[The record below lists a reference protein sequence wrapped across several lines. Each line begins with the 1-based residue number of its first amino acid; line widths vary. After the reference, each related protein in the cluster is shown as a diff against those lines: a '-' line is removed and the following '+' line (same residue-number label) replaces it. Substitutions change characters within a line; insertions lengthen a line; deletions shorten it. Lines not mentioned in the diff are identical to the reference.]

1 MTRKTNNFLRKP
13 VSAGRMAAFSS
24 AVVRSLTRGSIPV
37 LLGGG
42 YALEFYTSVGRHLK
56 DLDLFVYRQD
66 WEKILALMNREGFR
80 AELNYP
86 HWLGKVHRANQFIDI
101 IFSSGNGL
109 CEVDPLWF
117 KYAASGKVF
126 DCPIKVCPPEEMIWS
141 KAFIM
146 ERERFDG
153 ADIAHLI
160 LKCGMHMDWDRL
172 LWRFGQHWRVLLSH
186 IILFD
191 YIYPSERLCIP
202 EPIRRELFQL
212 LEIEAAAPTLDQPV
226 CRGTLLSRSQYQI
239 DTVDFGYTDARII
252 PAGKMSTAEAATW
265 TAAADSADENRESL
279 DANIDRQ

>member
-1 MTRKTNNFLRKP
+1 MTTNTNSLIP
-13 VSAGRMAAFSS
+13 EPAPEDGVTAFYSE
-24 AVVRSLTRGSIPV
+24 VVRSLTQASVPV

-42 YALEFYTSVGRHLK
+42 YALEFYTHTGRHLK
-56 DLDLFVYRQD
+56 DLDLFVYRRD
-66 WEKILALMNREGFR
+66 WERVLALFNRNGFR
-80 AELNYP
+80 TELNFP
-86 HWLGKVHRANQFIDI
+86 HWLGKVHCADQFIDI

-117 KYAASGKVF
+117 KYAPSGKVF
-126 DCPIKVCPPEEMIWS
+126 DCPIQVCPPEEMIWS

-160 LKCGMHMDWDRL
+160 LKWGIHMDWDRL
-172 LWRFGQHWRVLLSH
+172 LWRFDQHWRVLLSH
-186 IILFD
+186 LILFD
-191 YIYPSERLCIP
+191 YIYPSARLCIP

-212 LEIEAAAPTLDQPV
+212 LQIETASPTPNQPV

-239 DTVDFGYTDARII
+239 DIVDFGFTDARVI

-265 TAAADSADENRESL
+265 TAAADSGDENRESL